1 LSANNSANNSE
12 NAKVAGVRMVSRKL
26 QQVSAAFASGVNPKV
41 TGGRN
46 LSLLAKNDNGP
57 EPVVAAGTY
66 RRDNIAGINM
76 ADNWSADLPAC
87 AIDIAQALRAGWLE
101 LWYQPKIGS
110 QALDLRG
117 AEALIR
123 MRHPQ
128 LGIVQPANFMPATR
142 DPHFRALSQFVID
155 QALADWRYFRAEQRQ
170 VDMSINLPISFLNDP
185 ASVEYLCRQLPDDPA
200 FDGLIVEVD
209 GGDITRDLP
218 VARAFAKQARLQK
231 VAISIDRLGGE
242 GAALAELRDFP
253 FVEIKVDRE
262 LISGCADDRSKR
274 RLCQHIVD
282 VAGQF
287 GARTVAVGVE
297 THADFAAARELG
309 FDLVQGFLF
318 AKPMGVRT
326 FLRTMPPE

>member
-1 LSANNSANNSE
+1 MRRLSLNYFRIANLSANNSANNPG
-12 NAKVAGVRMVSRKL
+12 NAKVAGVRMVSRRL
-26 QQVSAAFASGVNPKV
+26 QQVSAASASGVNPKV
-41 TGGRN
+41 TGSRN
-46 LSLLAKNDNGP
+46 LRAKDDDRP
-57 EPVVAAGTY
+57 EPVAATGTGKRDNVAA
-66 RRDNIAGINM
+66 INM
-76 ADNWSADLPAC
+76 ADNWNADRPAC

-128 LGIVQPANFMPATR
+128 LGIVQPANFMPAAR
-142 DPHFRALSQFVID
+142 DPHCRALSQFVID
-155 QALADWRYFRAEQRQ
+155 QALADWRYFRAEQRLL
-170 VDMSINLPISFLNDP
+170 DMSINLPISFLDDP
-185 ASVEYLCRQLPDDPA
+185 ASVEYLCRQLPVDPA

-209 GGDITRDLP
+209 GGDITRDLSI
-218 VARAFAKQARLQK
+218 ARTFAKQARLRK

-274 RLCQHIVD
+274 RLCQH
-282 VAGQF
+282 
-287 GARTVAVGVE
+287 VE
-297 THADFAAARELG
+297 TQAEFVAARELG
-309 FDLVQGFLF
+309 FDLIQGFLF